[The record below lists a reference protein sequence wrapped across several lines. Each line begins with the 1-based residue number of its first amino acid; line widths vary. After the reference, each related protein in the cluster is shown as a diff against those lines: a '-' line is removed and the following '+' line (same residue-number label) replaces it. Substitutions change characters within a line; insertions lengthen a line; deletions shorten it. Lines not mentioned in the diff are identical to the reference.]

1 MNNHNTPPM
10 SLYFGLLLR
19 ISVPALCLVL
29 SLGCANVNVVMRDA
43 NGALIEVVTLTEFS
57 EGRAE
62 ERLYAVEERILDT
75 CQSLFTSTDYALLGE
90 DIPLLTQLG
99 ALLSSGICRQT
110 VDDALRELDAVR
122 KTKTIDSLELAIT
135 Q

>member
-1 MNNHNTPPM
+1 MNNTLPM
-10 SLYFGLLLR
+10 SLYIDLLLR
-19 ISVPALCLVL
+19 ISVPAFCLVL

-43 NGALIEVVTLTEFS
+43 SGVLMEVMTLAEFD
-57 EGRAE
+57 EGRAEEE

-75 CQSLFTSTDYALLGE
+75 CQNLFTSTDFVLLGE

-99 ALLSSGICRQT
+99 ALFSSGSCQQT
-110 VDDALRELDAVR
+110 VDDALRELDAIR
-122 KTKTIDSLELAIT
+122 ETKKIDSLEWTIT

>member
-19 ISVPALCLVL
+19 ISVSALCLVL
-29 SLGCANVNVVMRDA
+29 SPGCANVNVVMRDA
-43 NGALIEVVTLTEFS
+43 NGALIEVMTLTKFG

-75 CQSLFTSTDYALLGE
+75 CQSLFTSTDHALLGE

-99 ALLSSGICRQT
+99 ALLSSGSCRQT

>member
-1 MNNHNTPPM
+1 M

-29 SLGCANVNVVMRDA
+29 SLGCANVNVIMRDA

-75 CQSLFTSTDYALLGE
+75 CQSLFTSTAYALLGE

-99 ALLSSGICRQT
+99 ALLSSGSCRQT

-122 KTKTIDSLELAIT
+122 KTKTIDSLELVIT

>member
-1 MNNHNTPPM
+1 M
-10 SLYFGLLLR
+10 SFYFDLLLR

-43 NGALIEVVTLTEFS
+43 NGVLMEVMTLAEFD

-75 CQSLFTSTDYALLGE
+75 CQNLFISTDFALLGE

-99 ALLSSGICRQT
+99 ALFSSGSCQQT
-110 VDDALRELDAVR
+110 VDNALRELDAIR
-122 KTKTIDSLELAIT
+122 ETKKIDSLEWAIT

>member
-10 SLYFGLLLR
+10 SLYIGLLLR

-43 NGALIEVVTLTEFS
+43 NGALMEVMTLAEFD

-62 ERLYAVEERILDT
+62 EQLYVVEERILDT
-75 CQSLFTSTDYALLGE
+75 CQNLFVSTDFVLLGE

-99 ALLSSGICRQT
+99 ALFSSGSCRQT
-110 VDDALRELDAVR
+110 VDNALEELDAMR
-122 KTKTIDSLELAIT
+122 ETKKTDSLEWTIT